1 MAVAV
6 ADRNK
11 CHTPRQ
17 SEDSK
22 ALELMGVSPY
32 TKGKMRGLKLALL
45 VGAALAVGW
54 GVTAHAQVEN
64 PQSGAVGMQGKI
76 SAPPPTQGATIS
88 VPGSG
93 QSFRAIPTTVSGFCP
108 GNLLVKVF
116 KNNVFAGSAQ
126 CKQGSYSM
134 LIDLFNGQN
143 DLVARVYDELDQAG
157 PDSNTVVVTFVDE
170 GRGTTSRPTLTSNFA
185 KRGTNP
191 KQELTW
197 PIILSGGSGPY
208 ALSVDWGD
216 GTQADLRS
224 LGFPGPFDI
233 KHTYEASGVYNVVVK
248 VTDRDGG
255 TAFLQLV
262 AVANGPLSQDQ
273 QNASQEDQAAG
284 KTKTVIL
291 WQPAAVAMPLL
302 LATFWLGRKYE
313 LKYLKKKIERGE
325 RPF

>member
-1 MAVAV
+1 
-6 ADRNK
+6 
-11 CHTPRQ
+11 
-17 SEDSK
+17 
-22 ALELMGVSPY
+22 
-32 TKGKMRGLKLALL
+32 MRGFKVALL
-45 VGAALAVGW
+45 GWVVVGLGITAFLAAP
-54 GVTAHAQVEN
+54 AHAQVEN
-64 PQSGAVGMQGKI
+64 PQSGAVGMQGTI
-76 SAPPPTQGATIS
+76 SAPPPSQAATIS
-88 VPGSG
+88 VPSSG
-93 QSFRAIPTTVSGFCP
+93 QSFRAIPTSVIGFCP
-108 GNLLVKVF
+108 GTLLVKIF
-116 KNNVFAGSAQ
+116 KNNVFAGSVQ
-126 CKQGSYSM
+126 CKNGSYSI

-216 GTQADLRS
+216 GKPADLRS

-248 VTDRDGG
+248 VVDRDGG

-262 AVANGPLSQDQ
+262 AVANGPLSQDAQ
-273 QNASQEDQAAG
+273 GNGEQDQGAG

-291 WQPAAVAMPLL
+291 WQPAAFAIPLL

-313 LKYLKKKIERGE
+313 LKYLKKKIERGD